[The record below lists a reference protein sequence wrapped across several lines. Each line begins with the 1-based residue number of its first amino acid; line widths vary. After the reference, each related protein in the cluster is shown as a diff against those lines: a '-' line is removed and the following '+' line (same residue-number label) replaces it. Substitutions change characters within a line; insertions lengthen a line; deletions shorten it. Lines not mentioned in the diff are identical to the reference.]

1 MSQLNSISVTES
13 EADERAFI
21 SQVYLWMTS
30 ALVVTALVAAW
41 VSSNPRAVTSLLRGP
56 LFFILLIAELL
67 VVIALTALINRMS
80 TTVATLVF
88 FGYAA
93 LNGVTLSL
101 IFLIYTDASITSTFL
116 VTAATFAATSAYGF
130 FTKRD
135 LTSLGGFLVMGL
147 IGFVIASIV
156 NIFLQSTTV
165 YWIITYLGILI
176 FVGLTAYDTQKIKRM
191 ATGGIAGGDA
201 ERKASILGALR
212 LYLDFI
218 NLFLLLLRVLGRRR

>member
-1 MSQLNSISVTES
+1 MSQLNTFDVTQTEV
-13 EADERAFI
+13 DERAFI
-21 SQVYLWMTS
+21 SQVYLWMTT

-41 VSSNPRAVTSLLRGP
+41 IASDALFVYRLVSSP
-56 LFFILLIAELL
+56 LFYILLIGEL
-67 VVIALTALINRMS
+67 VAVIALSALINRMS
-80 TTVATLVF
+80 AALATLVF

-101 IFLIYTDASITSTFL
+101 IFLVYTDASITSTFL
-116 VTAATFAATSAYGF
+116 VAAATFGATSAYGY

-135 LTSLGGFLVMGL
+135 LTGLGGFFVMGL

-156 NIFLQSTTV
+156 NLFLQSTTV

-176 FVGLTAYDTQKIKRM
+176 FVGLTAYDTQKIKQM
-191 ATGGIAGGDA
+191 AVSGAAGGDA